1 MTRYLLVISLLL
13 NFSSQTSNTRH
24 LGKWAGDDG
33 VQSGFLILDEEG
45 YATLKADGQVMGGK
59 SAVVGG
65 IEAYMLYTIDYQ
77 YKPIEIDFIIHR
89 LADDQEMGRLKGIIE
104 FMDDNTL
111 KLAMGFSGDRP
122 EDFEG
127 DDTLVFTKEQ

>member
-1 MTRYLLVISLLL
+1 MIRYLLVISLLL
-13 NFSSQTSNTRH
+13 NFQPQTANNKH

-33 VQSGFLILDEEG
+33 VRSGFLILDEEG

-65 IEAYMLYTIDYQ
+65 VEAYMLYTIDYQ
-77 YKPIEIDFIIHR
+77 STPIEIDFIIHR
-89 LADDQEMGRLKGIIE
+89 LADDQEMGRLKGIVE
-104 FMDDNTL
+104 FKGDNSL

-127 DDTLVFTKEQ
+127 DDTLVFTRER